1 MPATPGKNTNKIV
14 LYSSSKRYVFGFD
27 KVENLLEPDI
37 DAGDDLM
44 LDNDRDILKEI
55 NSNFDQNAA
64 NAYKFLNFG

>member
-1 MPATPGKNTNKIV
+1 M

-37 DAGDDLM
+37 EGEDDLI

-55 NSNFDQNAA
+55 NSNYDNHNGN